1 MRIAITA
8 EEQNGLD
15 SQVAQHFG
23 HSPFFA
29 FVELEGE
36 EVKSIEI
43 IANPFISGHAHGQV
57 PTFINE
63 QKVDVMLSGGMGR
76 GAINF
81 FDQFGIQTATGAAG
95 SIQETLDRYFKG
107 ELVGAAPCHDSE
119 EHHHEHG
126 HGHGHQH

>member
-1 MRIAITA
+1 MKIAVTA
-8 EEQNGLD
+8 EEQNGLE
-15 SQVAQHFG
+15 SRVAQHFG

-29 FVELEGE
+29 FIEVDGK

-63 QKVDVMLSGGMGR
+63 NNANVMISGGMGR

-81 FDQFGIQTATGAAG
+81 FESFGIDTATGASG
-95 SIQETLDRYFKG
+95 TIQQTLERYFNG
-107 ELVGAAPCHDSE
+107 ELTEAEPCQHHDD
-119 EHHHEHG
+119 HHGSG
-126 HGHGHQH
+126 HGHHH